1 MNVVFVFFKDL
12 LDSIVTAT
20 PSLAPSIGPSTGLPP
35 GVVAPP
41 VGSAGAS
48 FWPSME
54 GIRATQSTDYS
65 GMSLIIRR
73 YGSEILA
80 GCLAV
85 VSLVLILR
93 KSLKRVSQN
102 RWYLYICG
110 LFVLLNIMWVMGW
123 YLQMG
128 IYDLALSRMLNW
140 VPIVSIVLITP
151 LIFKLLGC
159 QNLRRVAFVSVILLL
174 LSLQIIAVFNIYR
187 SPISGNA
194 NSQIT
199 QQQMDGINW
208 ILECGNPKVPIVF
221 LNSQRISRR
230 IAAIK
235 GVEWVRNH
243 QKDYWLHEY
252 RLQTLP
258 SYSNNS
264 SMGLGYPED
273 VYVIVT
279 KFDRSLSRWQR
290 DKLFLIE
297 TDPAATK
304 IYNDDDEIEIY
315 YVRSEYEG

>member
-1 MNVVFVFFKDL
+1 
-12 LDSIVTAT
+12 
-20 PSLAPSIGPSTGLPP
+20 
-35 GVVAPP
+35 
-41 VGSAGAS
+41 
-48 FWPSME
+48 
-54 GIRATQSTDYS
+54 
-65 GMSLIIRR
+65 MSLIIRR

-208 ILECGNPKVPIVF
+208 ILECSNPKVPIVF

-273 VYVIVT
+273 VYVILT

-315 YVRSEYEG
+315 YVRSEYAG